1 MEYEPMVVQAVA
13 GDHHTVYAY
22 FSDGTVRLADIEPLI
37 QQGGVFSK
45 LKEDDFFRDRL
56 TVMNGAVAWDVTGTR
71 DETKCID
78 LDPYE
83 MYDKSPIVSDPL
95 ADETGRLK
103 QFIQLGFSPQVRKT
117 RWHGSVGRAHRSH
130 RWGRWFESNCHHHS
144 EPL

>member
-83 MYDKSPIVSDPL
+83 MYERSPAVSDPL
-95 ADETGRLK
+95 SDET
-103 QFIQLGFSPQVRKT
+103 
-117 RWHGSVGRAHRSH
+117 A
-130 RWGRWFESNCHHHS
+130 
-144 EPL
+144 